1 MPNLEEKVK
10 YVGNP
15 TRTRKRKRKIIL
27 RKSTIGSQKDQIATV
42 KGLGLRKLN
51 SFVIR
56 NLTPETMGMV
66 KKVSHLITTEEQ

>member
-1 MPNLEEKVK
+1 MTKK
-10 YVGNP
+10 
-15 TRTRKRKRKIIL
+15 KIKIIL

-56 NLTPETMGMV
+56 DLTPETMGMV